1 MCFASQ
7 GTRRKNFPMLIDLA
21 LNVLH
26 HQSTSLK
33 YCYIKASRKF
43 KEYKRFRYFVRY
55 FCTQKNVGKS
65 SKSWKMNKKS
75 AGTINAFDNVAC
87 KYPATKIYIEENLK
101 QNT

>member
-1 MCFASQ
+1 MLHREFPEKTLPCFS
-7 GTRRKNFPMLIDLA
+7 GISKF
-21 LNVLH
+21 
-26 HQSTSLK
+26 TSIN
-33 YCYIKASRKF
+33 YYINKASRKF